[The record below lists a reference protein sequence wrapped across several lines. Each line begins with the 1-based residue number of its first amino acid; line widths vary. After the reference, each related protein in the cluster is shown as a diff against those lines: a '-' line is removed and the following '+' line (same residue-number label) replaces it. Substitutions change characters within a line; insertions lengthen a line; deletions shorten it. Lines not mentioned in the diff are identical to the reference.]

1 MDLVRRFGPYVMKY
15 KPRLVIGVFLMVF
28 MVVMDLVQPLPL
40 KILFDN
46 VFGSRPLPGIL
57 TPIYSAIGE
66 RPFNLLLFVGAAV
79 VAIASIDGFVSYLG
93 QSRITNL
100 GQRVVFNMRRDL
112 YAHMQELP
120 LSFYDRRRTGD
131 MVARL
136 TSDLQQVQ
144 DLVVSGI
151 FDLFTN
157 TLTLLGM
164 IVIMFLID
172 WRLTLLA
179 LTIVPLLFYVIN
191 HYTSRI
197 KQLARTQ
204 RKTEGQL
211 ASISQEAISSM
222 RIVHAY
228 NTEEL
233 EISRFEEVSGRS
245 LSTSILSTQLQS
257 SFIGSVGVCAAIGTG
272 AIILLGGAGVLSNAL
287 TPGDLIVFLS
297 YLGSMYRPMK
307 NLSKLA
313 NTVTKAT
320 AAAERIVEILDTRS
334 DITDAPDAQDL
345 PRVRGLVEFDH
356 VDFDYDPAHPVLRDI
371 CLEAKPGEKIAIVGP
386 TGAGKTTIMS
396 LLLRFYDPTAGSVRI
411 DGLDLKR
418 VRLASLR
425 RQVGIVLQE
434 AVLFRM
440 SIRENIAYGRPEA
453 TIEEVVAAAK
463 AAQAHRFITRLPNGY
478 ETVVGERGATLS
490 GGERQRVAIA
500 RAMLKDARIAVLDE
514 PTTGLDAESEVLVL
528 RALEELTKGRT
539 TFTITHRLSTIMN
552 ADRIFVLERGRIVES
567 GTHEDL
573 LTREGRYND
582 LYQIQIL
589 TPRPPKDP
597 IALVGASPNL
607 YETQPPAKLR
617 PALEGGKQVEKQV
630 LEKERQKQEVRA
642 VIDSLRGSSCP
653 NCGRTLEHQSR
664 YCDRCGQKLPRT
676 LS

>member
-1 MDLVRRFGPYVMKY
+1 MRYRRQLVM
-15 KPRLVIGVFLMVF
+15 GVFLMVF

-46 VFGSRPLPGIL
+46 VFGNRPLPGIL
-57 TPIYSAIGE
+57 TPVYSAIGE

-79 VAIASIDGFVSYLG
+79 VAIASIDGFVSYMG

-100 GQRVVFNMRRDL
+100 GQRVIFNMRRDL

-144 DLVVSGI
+144 ELVVSGI

-172 WRLTLLA
+172 WRLTFLA

-197 KQLARTQ
+197 KQLSRTQ

-222 RIVHAY
+222 RIVHAF
-228 NTEEL
+228 NTEER
-233 EISRFEEVSGRS
+233 EVSRFEEVSGRS

-257 SFIGSVGVCAAIGTG
+257 SFIGVVGVCAAIGTG

-297 YLGSMYRPMK
+297 YLGAMYRPMK

-320 AAAERIVEILDTRS
+320 AAAERIVEIIDTRS
-334 DITDAPDAQDL
+334 DITDAPDAKDL
-345 PRVRGLVEFDH
+345 PRVLGLVEFDH
-356 VDFDYDPAHPVLRDI
+356 VDFDYDPAHPVLREI

-396 LLLRFYDPTAGSVRI
+396 LLLRFYDPTAGFVRI
-411 DGLDLKR
+411 DGLDLKH
-418 VRLASLR
+418 VKLASLR
-425 RQVGIVLQE
+425 RQVAIVLQE

-440 SIRENIAYGRPEA
+440 SSRENIAYGRPEA
-453 TIEEVVAAAK
+453 TIEEIVAAAK

-490 GGERQRVAIA
+490 GGERQRIAIA
-500 RAMLKDARIAVLDE
+500 RAMLKDAPIVVLDE

-552 ADRIFVLERGRIVES
+552 ADRIFVLEHG
-567 GTHEDL
+567 
-573 LTREGRYND
+573 
-582 LYQIQIL
+582 
-589 TPRPPKDP
+589 
-597 IALVGASPNL
+597 VGH
-607 YETQPPAKLR
+607 QP
-617 PALEGGKQVEKQV
+617 
-630 LEKERQKQEVRA
+630 
-642 VIDSLRGSSCP
+642 
-653 NCGRTLEHQSR
+653 
-664 YCDRCGQKLPRT
+664 
-676 LS
+676 